1 MFSSK
6 QSWRSHRGQW
16 SERGVLLEGVSGA
29 SAMVGRFD
37 LSLWVGRVEL
47 VSVVFVAGL
56 MGRWARFSR
65 LREHVTLKV
74 KTRGQ
79 STPWQASQR
88 NPEKCSCPL
97 PLENKTLSACHA
109 LRSARIAPRPRPKC
123 PDGLPVSMSLAFC
136 LKVLVLRDTFENRR
150 KHDKP

>member
-97 PLENKTLSACHA
+97 PLENKNFERLPRAPQCTDRAQTSTKVSGRPSCVNVLSV
-109 LRSARIAPRPRPKC
+109 LSESARTTRY
-123 PDGLPVSMSLAFC
+123 V
-136 LKVLVLRDTFENRR
+136 R
-150 KHDKP
+150 KQTKT